1 VDAAFA
7 SGALAPYRKIAVAGF
22 AEGRAAGAESDI
34 RRLAGLSLNDGPV
47 ETGAGETVAESI
59 HIQMAHAG
67 FALVERGK
75 VLEAAIGEDIR
86 RENGWAMAMA
96 IAQATGADVVAM
108 GCVARFEDRVGTWYS
123 ADKPASVA
131 FGVVIVDPA
140 AKKIVWAGKF
150 EKRQQSLLADLTQWR
165 IFYQG
170 GLSWQTAD
178 ALAGVGAAFL
188 VERMRGK

>member
-1 VDAAFA
+1 MTVRHRGRSAAMRAYLAVCLPLTAFTACATGPGTHVDAAFA

-59 HIQMAHAG
+59 HIQMARAG
-67 FALVERGK
+67 FTLVERGK

-96 IAQATGADVVAM
+96 IAAATGAAVVA
-108 GCVARFEDRVGTWYS
+108 R
-123 ADKPASVA
+123 
-131 FGVVIVDPA
+131 
-140 AKKIVWAGKF
+140 
-150 EKRQQSLLADLTQWR
+150 
-165 IFYQG
+165 
-170 GLSWQTAD
+170 
-178 ALAGVGAAFL
+178 
-188 VERMRGK
+188 